1 MTISAKK
8 GVAAI
13 TGAMI
18 LLTGITRAGAAQE
31 NGTSRA
37 AAACSYSECALS
49 IAPTWNGLMV
59 VRGSAGRSIGTLNF
73 FLPRDIAPTLVGD
86 PTAPS
91 ADSVRAHAER
101 AVALRRAGAVLTD
114 AGAAAVAVAL
124 AHVASAGRPDRRDRV
139 VAAAGV
145 ASLLVSIPIQF
156 AADGG
161 LGRAVWWHN
170 LRYAR

>member
-1 MTISAKK
+1 M
-8 GVAAI
+8 VAVAGAI
-13 TGAMI
+13 A
-18 LLTGITRAGAAQE
+18 LLTGIARAGGAQE

-37 AAACSYSECALS
+37 ATACSYGECALS

-59 VRGSAGRSIGTLNF
+59 VRGSVARPVANLNF
-73 FLPRDIAPTLVGD
+73 FLPRDITPSLVGD

-114 AGAAAVAVAL
+114 AGAAAVVAVL
-124 AHVASAGRPDRRDRV
+124 AHVASAGRADRSDRV
-139 VAAAGV
+139 VAGAAL

-156 AADGG
+156 AADGA
-161 LGRAVWWHN
+161 LSRAVWWHN